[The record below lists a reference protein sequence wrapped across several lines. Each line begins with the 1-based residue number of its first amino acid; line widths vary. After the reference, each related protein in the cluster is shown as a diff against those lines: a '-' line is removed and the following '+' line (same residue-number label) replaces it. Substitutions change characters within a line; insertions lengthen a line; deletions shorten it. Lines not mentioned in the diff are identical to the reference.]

1 MIAVQDTSMP
11 AQPSSR
17 YTPTDQ
23 AVQNFNPPYIDQRQQ
38 SSCPHDFH
46 AREGE
51 YASPPQMESLL
62 PGAKRQTKGK
72 KAPSAASLAQKK
84 YMERQK
90 VADGPYTQLQRNP
103 HKTLS
108 GFSGKM
114 NTHWEA
120 AEVWLEQQLET
131 FVLAPPVEITL
142 SLKRGCQEAEGDI
155 FGVF

>member
-11 AQPSSR
+11 AQSSSR
-17 YTPTDQ
+17 YAPTDQ
-23 AVQNFNPPYIDQRQQ
+23 AVQNFYPPYIDQRQQ
-38 SSCPHDFH
+38 PSYPHDFH

-51 YASPPQMESLL
+51 YASPSQVDSLL

-103 HKTLS
+103 HKTLP
-108 GFSGKM
+108 GLSGKID
-114 NTHWEA
+114 THREA
-120 AEVWLEQQLET
+120 AEVWLEQ
-131 FVLAPPVEITL
+131 
-142 SLKRGCQEAEGDI
+142 
-155 FGVF
+155 